1 MSQAGLKDLRRI
13 NYSLL
18 KVLFDEKVQPVGSL
32 PGRGACRNWPIVRRE
47 DRRPECASLSKEKLM
62 TMISNTPC
70 LATTASVIRRRF
82 AILLARLGRLIHR
95 GVAVM
100 IASRERQAA
109 LVARRHLNRHK
120 PKDIGI
126 YRYRI
131 GEVRPETAES
141 RTRLKRQR

>member
-1 MSQAGLKDLRRI
+1 MSQAGLKDLRRL

-18 KVLFDEKVQPVGSL
+18 KVLFGEKVQPVGSL

-47 DRRPECASLSKEKLM
+47 DRRPERARLSKEKFM

-70 LATTASVIRRRF
+70 LATTASVIRRTF
-82 AILLARLGRLIHR
+82 SILLARLGRLIHR

-100 IASRERQAA
+100 IANRERQAA
-109 LVARRHLNRHK
+109 LVALRHLSRRK
-120 PKDIGI
+120 PKDIGV